1 MTAVADRLTA
11 HLTHQ
16 LGAWPPPGGLLVT
29 TSDQR
34 TRPAW
39 DGVVRVVAGMAAPEG
54 AVLSV
59 PAELVEPLRSRG
71 EDLSVVAQELGRL
84 LGRPSARLEHS
95 VLRWTGMHADL
106 PALGDEVDAADPRVP
121 EWLRPFGGEV
131 LLACDDDGRYLAG
144 VGRKRHDRW
153 CTELAVGTEPA
164 ARGRGL
170 ARRLV
175 ATAARRVLDEGKV
188 PTYQHDVDNAAS
200 ARVAEAV
207 GFPDRGLRGIWLV

>member
-11 HLTHQ
+11 HLRHQ
-16 LGAWPPPGGLLVT
+16 LGAWPPPGGLFVT
-29 TSDQR
+29 TSSER
-34 TRPAW
+34 SRPGW
-39 DGVVRVVAGMAAPEG
+39 DGVVRPVAGMAAPAG

-59 PAELVEPLRSRG
+59 PEALVD
-71 EDLSVVAQELGRL
+71 DLPGGDLEAVVRALGRR
-84 LGRPSARLEHS
+84 LGRPRARLERS
-95 VLRWTGMHADL
+95 VLRWTGAPADL
-106 PALGDEVDAADPRVP
+106 PELGVEVDAAEERVP

-131 LLACDDDGRYLAG
+131 LLALDGDGRYLAG

-164 ARGRGL
+164 ARGGGL

-175 ATAARRVLDEGKV
+175 ATAARRVLAEGKV
-188 PTYQHDVDNAAS
+188 PTYQHDPANEAS

-207 GFPDRGLRGIWLV
+207 GFRDAGLRGLWLV

>member
-1 MTAVADRLTA
+1 VTAVADRLTA

-16 LGAWPPPGGLLVT
+16 LGAWPPPAGLLVT
-29 TSDQR
+29 TSALR
-34 TRPAW
+34 TGPGW
-39 DGVVRVVAGMAAPEG
+39 DGVVRPVAGMAAPKG

-59 PAELVEPLRSRG
+59 PAELVEPLRACG
-71 EDLSVVAQELGRL
+71 DDLAVVAHELGRL
-84 LGRPSARLEHS
+84 LGRPGARLERS
-95 VLRWTGMHADL
+95 VLRWTGAPADL
-106 PALGDEVDAADPRVP
+106 PALGEEVDAADSRVP

-131 LLACDDDGRYLAG
+131 LLALDDDGRYLAG

-164 ARGRGL
+164 AQRRGL

-188 PTYQHDVDNAAS
+188 PTYQHDVENVAS
-200 ARVAEAV
+200 AHVAEAV

>member
-1 MTAVADRLTA
+1 VTPVADRLTA
-11 HLTHQ
+11 HLRHQ
-16 LGAWPPPGGLLVT
+16 LGAWPPPGGVLVT
-29 TSDQR
+29 TSPER
-34 TRPAW
+34 SRPGW
-39 DGVVRVVAGMAAPEG
+39 DGVVRAVAGMASPDG

-59 PAELVEPLRSRG
+59 PAEA
-71 EDLSVVAQELGRL
+71 VVAVQAAGDDLAAVERALARL
-84 LGRPSARLEHS
+84 LDRPGSRFHRS
-95 VLRWTGMHADL
+95 VLRWTATPSPL
-106 PALGDEVDAADPRVP
+106 PPLGQEVDAADPRVP

-131 LLACDDDGRYLAG
+131 LIELDDDGQYLAG

-175 ATAARRVLDEGKV
+175 ATAAGRVLDEGKV
-188 PTYQHDVDNAAS
+188 PTYQHEPDNLPS

-207 GFPDRGLRGIWLV
+207 GLADEGLRGLWLV